1 MLITLT
7 MGAIQ
12 KILLLMTMSV
22 SIKVN
27 IPKLTFVA
35 VQKMVI
41 HVPPL
46 IIVTTRLI

>member
-41 HVPPL
+41 QNPTFVFL
-46 IIVTTRLI
+46 